1 MVVRRNR
8 SRLTRS
14 LAAAAQERFDAC
26 EVCLKNEA
34 FEFID
39 EVVVPLR
46 LKQRE
51 LERLLG
57 QLRCPRCESTV
68 CSGTLVVATAADQL
82 RQARMSRKFNT
93 LYRSELETF
102 REFLIEYPMLGAE
115 HPFGRVLSNAM
126 KRAKKTVVEPSDWY
140 HATTYSSA
148 PIFEPRTQAEAIKA
162 NRYNQIGQAAWYL
175 GSDEKTAAVE
185 KLRDPQPGKPICIAK
200 VRILEPIVVLDLR
213 TIGQWILRNAA
224 DSGLFS
230 ERASDIE
237 DTRPEYR
244 VPQFVADLARRG
256 KYRGILYHSTRQSAY
271 NNPEAV
277 GHNLVVFD
285 PKTYLR
291 YHLTENEA
299 AFEFW
304 EPDYDVM
311 LCAERWPLRPVA
323 ISRQNDEP
331 TIR

>member
-1 MVVRRNR
+1 MAIRQNP

-39 EVVVPLR
+39 DVVVPLR
-46 LKQRE
+46 LKRRE

-57 QLRCPRCESTV
+57 RLRCPRCESTV
-68 CSGTLVVATAADQL
+68 CSGTFVAATPPEQL
-82 RQARMSRKFNT
+82 RQARMSKRFNS
-93 LYRSELETF
+93 LYRSELEAF
-102 REFLIEYPMLGAE
+102 REFLIKYPMLGAE
-115 HPFGRVLSNAM
+115 HPFGRVLSDAM
-126 KRAKKTVVEPSDWY
+126 KRAKETVVEPSDRY
-140 HATTYSSA
+140 HATTYSST
-148 PIFEPRTQAEAIKA
+148 PNFEPRTQSEAIKA

-185 KLRDPQPGKPICIAK
+185 KLRDPKPGKPICIGK
-200 VRILEPIVVLDLR
+200 IRILESIVVLDFR

-224 DSGLFS
+224 HSGLFS
-230 ERASDIE
+230 ERASETE

-244 VPQFVADLARRG
+244 VPQFIADLARRQ
-256 KYRGILYHSTRQSAY
+256 KYRGILYHSTRQPAY
-271 NNPEAV
+271 NNPEVV

-285 PKTYLR
+285 PFPDHVTKSK
-291 YHLTENEA
+291 A
-299 AFEFW
+299 AVEFG

-311 LCAERWPLRPVA
+311 LSTERWPLRTAA
-323 ISRQNDEP
+323 IPRQDD
-331 TIR
+331 